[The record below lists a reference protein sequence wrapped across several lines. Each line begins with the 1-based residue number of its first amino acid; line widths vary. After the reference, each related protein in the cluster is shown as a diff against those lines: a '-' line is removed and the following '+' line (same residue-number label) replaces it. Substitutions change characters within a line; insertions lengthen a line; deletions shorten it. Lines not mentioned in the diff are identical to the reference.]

1 MRPMKRPQPEMDGD
15 TVASIYIELLSY
27 LTRAAY
33 RMGSNGRSLV
43 DGERRDLAHREVLTI
58 SATLA
63 SFPLA

>member
-1 MRPMKRPQPEMDGD
+1 MDGD